1 MDRQLI
7 NVSQKL
13 TYGVSK
19 KRLIGIILIVY
30 GGLLF
35 ILGFDFFGVDAVYRF
50 VTGGFIF
57 AIGLILLYVSTQQRH
72 RPFKRL

>member
-1 MDRQLI
+1 M
-7 NVSQKL
+7 
-13 TYGVSK
+13 SK

-35 ILGFDFFGVDAVYRF
+35 IDGFNYSGIDAVYRF
-50 VTGGFIF
+50 VTGGFILG
-57 AIGLILLYVSTQQRH
+57 IGLILFYVSTKQRH